1 MVINTKNKW
10 IFLQFVF
17 LHSFFFCVCFSA
29 QFFCYVCFSVVLV
42 LCTVF
47 LQCCFLQKQVCF
59 PLYLVLMYNLL
70 SFLFSAIYGSYVLI
84 IILNVIN
91 FLSFIKK
98 KREKIINMI
107 VINKIKEQ
115 IYNSF
120 MIDTKKL
127 EKKSQ
132 SKTQLFLNQQKK
144 KKTSLLLALNNQHDN
159 D

>member
-1 MVINTKNKW
+1 
-10 IFLQFVF
+10 
-17 LHSFFFCVCFSA
+17 
-29 QFFCYVCFSVVLV
+29 
-42 LCTVF
+42 
-47 LQCCFLQKQVCF
+47 
-59 PLYLVLMYNLL
+59 MYNLL
-70 SFLFSAIYGSYVLI
+70 SFLFSAVYGSYVLI
-84 IILNVIN
+84 IILNVIK

-127 EKKSQ
+127 EKKIIEQ
-132 SKTQLFLNQQKK
+132 DPIIFKLTKK
-144 KKTSLLLALNNQHDN
+144 KKKSSLLLALNNQHDN